1 MGGHELY
8 WSFGGDFSEE
18 VRLGRREKDE
28 TGMEGNSM
36 HESLGVGKNL
46 ARWRTR
52 KTPVVV

>member
-1 MGGHELY
+1 MY

-52 KTPVVV
+52 KTPGVV